1 MEKSYKWILP
11 LGDFKFSYEEIS
23 YVPAL
28 YKIFDEVLV
37 NAADNYQR
45 DRKMNLL
52 RVDINPEEGWV
63 SVLNNGKGI
72 PVIIH
77 K

>member
-1 MEKSYKWILP
+1 MPPNGTQFQYR
-11 LGDFKFSYEEIS
+11 EIN

-45 DRKMNLL
+45 SDKMNTLKVEVN
-52 RVDINPEEGWV
+52 RE
-63 SVLNNGKGI
+63 
-72 PVIIH
+72 
-77 K
+77 

>member
-1 MEKSYKWILP
+1 M
-11 LGDFKFSYEEIS
+11 EEIG

-28 YKIFDEVLV
+28 DKIFDEVLV

-45 DRKMNLL
+45 DRKMNILK
-52 RVDINPEEGWV
+52 VEINPKDGWV
-63 SVLNNGKGI
+63 SVQNNGKGI
-72 PVIIH
+72 PVEIH

>member
-1 MEKSYKWILP
+1 MWILQN
-11 LGDFKFSYEEIS
+11 DEIVYEKIK
-23 YVPAL
+23 YVPGL

-45 DRKMNLL
+45 DHKMTKIQVN
-52 RVDINPEEGWV
+52 IEKNGTIT
-63 SVLNNGKGI
+63 VLNDGKGI
-72 PVIIH
+72 PVQIH

>member
-1 MEKSYKWILP
+1 VR
-11 LGDFKFSYEEIS
+11 

-37 NAADNYQR
+37 NAADNYR
-45 DRKMNLL
+45 RTIKMDSI
-52 RVDINPEEGWV
+52 RVEIKPQLGLIK
-63 SVLNNGKGI
+63 VLNDGKGI
-72 PVIIH
+72 PVVIH

>member
-1 MEKSYKWILP
+1 MEKSPKWILSP
-11 LGDFKFSYEEIS
+11 EKLKFTYEEINF
-23 YVPAL
+23 VPAL

-52 RVDINPEEGWV
+52 KV
-63 SVLNNGKGI
+63 
-72 PVIIH
+72 
-77 K
+77 

>member
-1 MEKSYKWILP
+1 M
-11 LGDFKFSYEEIS
+11 EEIG

-45 DRKMNLL
+45 DRKMNTLK
-52 RVDINPEEGWV
+52 VEINPKDGWV
-63 SVLNNGKGI
+63 SVQNNGKGI
-72 PVIIH
+72 PVEIH

>member
-1 MEKSYKWILP
+1 M
-11 LGDFKFSYEEIS
+11 
-23 YVPAL
+23 
-28 YKIFDEVLV
+28 FDEVLV

-52 RVDINPEEGWV
+52 KVEINQEDGFI

-72 PVIIH
+72 PV
-77 K
+77 

>member
-1 MEKSYKWILP
+1 M
-11 LGDFKFSYEEIS
+11 EEIG

-45 DRKMNLL
+45 DRKMSILK
-52 RVDINPEEGWV
+52 VEINPKDGWV
-63 SVLNNGKGI
+63 SVQNNGKGI
-72 PVIIH
+72 PVEIH